1 MMETINQEPAGP
13 GSNGPVKS
21 GEISRHLMLK
31 IVFIGL
37 VFFVLMIPKLMIVGL
52 MEERKSTAESARREV
67 MEKWSTDQVVRGPV
81 LTVPMRET
89 VTDKEG
95 KNPAVVQTLQYFLP
109 QELTIAGQLT
119 PRDRFRSIYKVV
131 VYESELRISG
141 TFALPSPEVLQ
152 VSGET
157 EWSKAELSIGL
168 SDLRGIS
175 NMVELVWNGQKHTF
189 LPGMDDPVIG
199 AGGISLSLPLD
210 PATSFPATFECIL
223 HLKGSHSLHF
233 SPLGETTTVT
243 LSSAWNDPGFTG
255 SFLPVNHTVNAGG
268 FTADWKIL
276 HFNRNFPQT
285 WKGDKYK
292 IGGADFGVELVT
304 LADHYQKN
312 IRSAKYGILVIV
324 LVFISFFLSEVISGE
339 RIHPVQ
345 YALVGFAL
353 LLFYLLLLSLS
364 EHLGFNIAYL
374 IASVAVLTMVF
385 AYSGSF
391 LKKRINSLM
400 LTAVLAASFIFIF
413 VLLQMET
420 YALVTGSV
428 VLFFILGMIMYLTR
442 KINWYNE

>member
-1 MMETINQEPAGP
+1 M
-13 GSNGPVKS
+13 
-21 GEISRHLMLK
+21 ISWQLMLK
-31 IVFIGL
+31 IVFIGI
-37 VFFVLMIPKLMIVGL
+37 VFFVLLIPKLMIIGL
-52 MEERKSTAESARREV
+52 MEERKTTAESARAEV
-67 MEKWSTDQVVRGPV
+67 MEKWSRDQVVRGPV
-81 LTVPMRET
+81 LTVPVTET
-89 VTDKEG
+89 VTGQED
-95 KNPAVVQTLQYFLP
+95 KNPTVVQSQRYFLP
-109 QELTIAGQLT
+109 QELNIDGQLT

-131 VYESELRISG
+131 VYESEIRISG
-141 TFALPSPEVLQ
+141 TFAPPSPEILQ
-152 VSGET
+152 ASGET
-157 EWSKAELSIGL
+157 EWNKAELSIGL

-175 NMVELVWNGQKHTF
+175 NMVEMVWNGQKYTF

-199 AGGISLSLPLD
+199 TGGISLPLPLD

-233 SPLGETTTVT
+233 SPLGETTTVK

-255 SFLPVNHTVNAGG
+255 SFLPVSHNITPDG
-268 FTADWKIL
+268 FTADWKVL

-292 IGGADFGVELVT
+292 MAGSDFGVELVT
-304 LADHYQKN
+304 VADHYQKN

-374 IASVAVLTMVF
+374 IASAAVLTMVF
-385 AYSGSF
+385 AYSRSF

-420 YALVTGSV
+420 YALVTGSI
-428 VLFFILGMIMYLTR
+428 VLFIILGLIMYLTR

>member
-1 MMETINQEPAGP
+1 METINHDPKGP
-13 GSNGPVKS
+13 GNNGPLKS
-21 GEISRHLMLK
+21 SLISWHLMLK
-31 IVFIGL
+31 IAFIGL
-37 VFFVLMIPKLMIVGL
+37 VFFVLMIPKLMIIGL
-52 MEERKSTAESARREV
+52 MEERKTTAESARDEV
-67 MEKWSTDQVVRGPV
+67 MEKWSADQVVRGPV
-81 LTVPMRET
+81 LTVPVQET
-89 VTDKEG
+89 VTDQEG
-95 KNPAVVQTLQYFLP
+95 KNPMVVQSLQYFLP
-109 QELTIAGQLT
+109 QELAIDGQLT
-119 PRDRFRSIYKVV
+119 PRDRYRSIYKVV
-131 VYESELRISG
+131 VYESEIRISG
-141 TFALPSPEVLQ
+141 SFAPPSPEILKA
-152 VSGET
+152 SGEK

-175 NMVELVWNGQKHTF
+175 NMVEMVWNGQKVTF

-199 AGGISLSLPLD
+199 TGGITLPLPVD
-210 PATSFPATFECIL
+210 PATSFPATFECVL

-233 SPLGETTTVT
+233 SPLGETTTVK
-243 LSSAWNDPGFTG
+243 LASVWNDPGFTG
-255 SFLPVNHTVNAGG
+255 SFLPVSHTVNADG
-268 FTADWKIL
+268 FTADWKVL

-292 IGGADFGVELVT
+292 MGGADFGVELVT
-304 LADHYQKN
+304 VADHYQKN

-374 IASVAVLTMVF
+374 IASAAVLTMVF
-385 AYSGSF
+385 AYSRSF

-420 YALVTGSV
+420 YALVTGSI
-428 VLFFILGMIMYLTR
+428 VLFLILALIMYLTR

>member
-1 MMETINQEPAGP
+1 METINQEPAGP
-13 GSNGPVKS
+13 GNNGPLKS
-21 GEISRHLMLK
+21 SMISWQLMLK
-31 IVFIGL
+31 IVFIGI
-37 VFFVLMIPKLMIVGL
+37 VFFVLLIPKLMIIGL
-52 MEERKSTAESARREV
+52 MEERKTTAESARAEV
-67 MEKWSTDQVVRGPV
+67 MEKWSRDQVVRGPV
-81 LTVPMRET
+81 LTVPVTET
-89 VTDKEG
+89 VTGQED
-95 KNPAVVQTLQYFLP
+95 KNPTVVQSQRYFLP
-109 QELTIAGQLT
+109 QELNIDGQLM

-131 VYESELRISG
+131 VYESEIRISG
-141 TFALPSPEVLQ
+141 TFAPPSPEILQ
-152 VSGET
+152 ASGET
-157 EWSKAELSIGL
+157 EWNKAELSIGL

-175 NMVELVWNGQKHTF
+175 NMVEMVWNGQKYTF

-199 AGGISLSLPLD
+199 TGGISLPLPLD

-233 SPLGETTTVT
+233 SPLGETTTVR

-255 SFLPVNHTVNAGG
+255 SFLPVSHNITPDG
-268 FTADWKIL
+268 FTADWKVL

-292 IGGADFGVELVT
+292 MAGSDFGVELVT
-304 LADHYQKN
+304 VADHYQKN

-364 EHLGFNIAYL
+364 EHLGFNISYL
-374 IASVAVLTMVF
+374 IASAAVLTMVF
-385 AYSGSF
+385 AYSRSF

-420 YALVTGSV
+420 YALVTGSI
-428 VLFFILGMIMYLTR
+428 VLFIILGLIMYLTR

>member
-1 MMETINQEPAGP
+1 METINQEPAGP
-13 GSNGPVKS
+13 GNNGPLKS
-21 GEISRHLMLK
+21 PMISWQLMLK
-31 IVFIGL
+31 IVFIGM
-37 VFFVLMIPKLMIVGL
+37 VFFVLLIPKLMIIGL
-52 MEERKSTAESARREV
+52 MEERKTTAESARAEV
-67 MEKWSTDQVVRGPV
+67 MEKWSRDQVVRGPV
-81 LTVPMRET
+81 LTVPVRET
-89 VTDKEG
+89 VTDQEG
-95 KNPAVVQTLQYFLP
+95 KNPTVVQSLQYFLP
-109 QELTIAGQLT
+109 QELAIDGQLT

-131 VYESELRISG
+131 VYESEIRISG
-141 TFALPSPEVLQ
+141 TFAPPSPEILRA
-152 VSGET
+152 SGET
-157 EWSKAELSIGL
+157 DWEKAGLSIGL

-175 NMVELVWNGQKHTF
+175 NMVEMVWNGQKYIF

-199 AGGISLSLPLD
+199 TGGISLPLPLD

-233 SPLGETTTVT
+233 SPLGETTTVK
-243 LSSAWNDPGFTG
+243 LASAWNDPGFTG
-255 SFLPVNHTVNAGG
+255 SFLPVSHNVSADG
-268 FTADWKIL
+268 FAADWKVL

-292 IGGADFGVELVT
+292 MGGSDFGVELVT
-304 LADHYQKN
+304 VADHYQKN

-364 EHLGFNIAYL
+364 EHLGFNISYL
-374 IASVAVLTMVF
+374 IASAAVLTMVF

-420 YALVTGSV
+420 YALVTGSI
-428 VLFFILGMIMYLTR
+428 VLFIILGLIMYLTR

>member
-1 MMETINQEPAGP
+1 METINQEPAGP
-13 GSNGPVKS
+13 GNNGPLKS
-21 GEISRHLMLK
+21 SMISWQLMLK
-31 IVFIGL
+31 IVFIGI
-37 VFFVLMIPKLMIVGL
+37 VFFVLLIPKLMIIGL
-52 MEERKSTAESARREV
+52 MEERKTTAESARAEV
-67 MEKWSTDQVVRGPV
+67 MEKWSRDQVVRGPV
-81 LTVPMRET
+81 LTVPVTET
-89 VTDKEG
+89 VTGQED
-95 KNPAVVQTLQYFLP
+95 KNPTVVQSQRYFLP
-109 QELTIAGQLT
+109 QELNIDGQLM

-131 VYESELRISG
+131 VYESEIRISG
-141 TFALPSPEVLQ
+141 TFAPPSPEILQ
-152 VSGET
+152 ASGET
-157 EWSKAELSIGL
+157 EWNKAELSIGL

-175 NMVELVWNGQKHTF
+175 NMVEMVWNGQKYTF

-199 AGGISLSLPLD
+199 TGGISLPLPLD

-233 SPLGETTTVT
+233 SPLGETTTVK
-243 LSSAWNDPGFTG
+243 LASAWNDPGFTG
-255 SFLPVNHTVNAGG
+255 SFLPVSHNITPDG
-268 FTADWKIL
+268 FTADWKVL
-276 HFNRNFPQT
+276 HFNRNFPQN

-292 IGGADFGVELVT
+292 MAGSDFGVELVT
-304 LADHYQKN
+304 VADHYQKN

-364 EHLGFNIAYL
+364 EHLGFNISYL
-374 IASVAVLTMVF
+374 IASAAVLTMVF
-385 AYSGSF
+385 AYSRSF

-420 YALVTGSV
+420 YALVTGSI
-428 VLFFILGMIMYLTR
+428 VLFIILGLIMYLTR

>member
-1 MMETINQEPAGP
+1 METINQEPAGP
-13 GSNGPVKS
+13 GNNGPLKS
-21 GEISRHLMLK
+21 PMISWQLMLK

-37 VFFVLMIPKLMIVGL
+37 VFFVLLIPKLMIISL
-52 MEERKSTAESARREV
+52 MEERRTTAESARAEV
-67 MEKWSTDQVVRGPV
+67 MDKWSRDQVVRGPV
-81 LTVPMRET
+81 LTVPVRET
-89 VTDKEG
+89 VTDQEG
-95 KNPAVVQTLQYFLP
+95 KNPTVVHSLQYFLP
-109 QELTIAGQLT
+109 QELAIDGQLT

-131 VYESELRISG
+131 VYESEIRISG
-141 TFALPSPEVLQ
+141 TFAPPSPEILRA
-152 VSGET
+152 SGET
-157 EWSKAELSIGL
+157 DWEKAGLSIGL

-175 NMVELVWNGQKHTF
+175 NMVEMVWNGQKYTF

-199 AGGISLSLPLD
+199 TGGISLPLPLD

-233 SPLGETTTVT
+233 SPLGETTTVKLT
-243 LSSAWNDPGFTG
+243 SAWNDPGFTG
-255 SFLPVNHTVNAGG
+255 SFLPVSHAVDADG
-268 FTADWKIL
+268 FTADWKVL

-292 IGGADFGVELVT
+292 MGGSDFGVELVT
-304 LADHYQKN
+304 VADHYQKN

-364 EHLGFNIAYL
+364 EHLGFNISYL
-374 IASVAVLTMVF
+374 IATAAVLTMVF

-420 YALVTGSV
+420 YALVTGSI
-428 VLFFILGMIMYLTR
+428 VLFIILGLIMYLTR

>member
-1 MMETINQEPAGP
+1 METINQEPAGP
-13 GSNGPVKS
+13 GNNGPLKS
-21 GEISRHLMLK
+21 SMISWQLMLK
-31 IVFIGL
+31 IVFIGI
-37 VFFVLMIPKLMIVGL
+37 VFFVLLIPKLMIIGL
-52 MEERKSTAESARREV
+52 MEERKTTAESARAEV
-67 MEKWSTDQVVRGPV
+67 MEKWSRDQVVRGPV
-81 LTVPMRET
+81 LTVPVTET
-89 VTDKEG
+89 VTGQED
-95 KNPAVVQTLQYFLP
+95 KNPTVVQSQRYFLP
-109 QELTIAGQLT
+109 QELNIDGQLT
-119 PRDRFRSIYKVV
+119 PHDRFRSIYKVV
-131 VYESELRISG
+131 VYESEIRISG
-141 TFALPSPEVLQ
+141 TFAPPSPEILQ
-152 VSGET
+152 ASGET
-157 EWSKAELSIGL
+157 EWNKAELSIGL

-175 NMVELVWNGQKHTF
+175 NMVEMVWNGQKYTF

-199 AGGISLSLPLD
+199 TGGISLPLPLD

-233 SPLGETTTVT
+233 SPLGETTTVR

-255 SFLPVNHTVNAGG
+255 SFLPVSHNITPDG
-268 FTADWKIL
+268 FTADWKVL

-292 IGGADFGVELVT
+292 MAGSDFGVELVT
-304 LADHYQKN
+304 VADHYQKN

-374 IASVAVLTMVF
+374 IASAAVLTMVF
-385 AYSGSF
+385 AYSRSF

-420 YALVTGSV
+420 YALVTGSI
-428 VLFFILGMIMYLTR
+428 VLFIILGLIMYLTR

>member
-1 MMETINQEPAGP
+1 METFNQDP
-13 GSNGPVKS
+13 GSRENQVSPKS
-21 GEISRHLMLK
+21 GMISWQLMLK
-31 IVFIGL
+31 IVFIGM
-37 VFFVLMIPKLMIVGL
+37 VFFVLLIPKLMIIGL
-52 MEERKSTAESARREV
+52 MEERKTTAESARAEV
-67 MEKWSTDQVVRGPV
+67 MEKWSKDQVVRGPV
-81 LTVPMRET
+81 LTVPVRET
-89 VTDKEG
+89 VTDQEG
-95 KNPAVVQTLQYFLP
+95 KNPTVVQSLQYFLP
-109 QELTIAGQLT
+109 QELAIDGQLT
-119 PRDRFRSIYKVV
+119 PRDRYRSIYKVV
-131 VYESELRISG
+131 VYESEIRISG
-141 TFALPSPEVLQ
+141 TFAPPSPEILQ
-152 VSGET
+152 ASGET
-157 EWSKAELSIGL
+157 DWNKAELSIGL

-175 NMVELVWNGQKHTF
+175 NMVEMVWNGQKYTF

-199 AGGISLSLPLD
+199 TGGISLPLPLD

-233 SPLGETTTVT
+233 SPLGETTTVK

-255 SFLPVNHTVNAGG
+255 SFLPLNHTVTADG
-268 FTADWKIL
+268 FTADWKVL

-292 IGGADFGVELVT
+292 MGGSDFGVELVT

-345 YALVGFAL
+345 YALVGFSL

-364 EHLGFNIAYL
+364 EHLGFNIAFL
-374 IASVAVLTMVF
+374 MAAVAVLTMVF
-385 AYSGSF
+385 TYSRTF

-400 LTAVLAASFIFIF
+400 LTGVLAASFIFIF

-428 VLFFILGMIMYLTR
+428 VLFIILGLIMYLTR

>member
-1 MMETINQEPAGP
+1 METINQESAGP
-13 GSNGPVKS
+13 GNNGPIKS
-21 GEISRHLMLK
+21 SMISWQLMLK
-31 IVFIGL
+31 IVFIGI
-37 VFFVLMIPKLMIVGL
+37 VFFVLLIPKLMIIGL
-52 MEERKSTAESARREV
+52 MEERKNTAELARAEV
-67 MEKWSTDQVVRGPV
+67 REKWSTDQVVRGPV
-81 LTVPMRET
+81 LTVPVKET
-89 VTDKEG
+89 VTDQEG
-95 KNPAVVQTLQYFLP
+95 KNPTTVQTQRYFLP
-109 QELTIAGQLT
+109 QELSINGQLT
-119 PRDRFRSIYKVV
+119 PHDRFRSIYKVV
-131 VYESELRISG
+131 VYESEIRISG
-141 TFALPSPEVLQ
+141 TFAPPSPEILQ

-157 EWSKAELSIGL
+157 EWNKAELSIGL

-175 NMVELVWNGQKHTF
+175 NMVEMVWNGQKYTF

-199 AGGISLSLPLD
+199 TGGISLPLPLD

-233 SPLGETTTVT
+233 SPLGETTTVKLT
-243 LSSAWNDPGFTG
+243 SVWNDPGFTG
-255 SFLPVNHTVNAGG
+255 SFLPVSHNITPEG
-268 FTADWKIL
+268 FTADWKVL
-276 HFNRNFPQT
+276 HFNRNFPQS

-292 IGGADFGVELVT
+292 MGGSDFGVELVT
-304 LADHYQKN
+304 VADHYQKN

-353 LLFYLLLLSLS
+353 ILFYLLLLSLS

-374 IASVAVLTMVF
+374 IASAAVLTMVF
-385 AYSGSF
+385 SYSRSF

-428 VLFFILGMIMYLTR
+428 VLFIILGLIMYLTR